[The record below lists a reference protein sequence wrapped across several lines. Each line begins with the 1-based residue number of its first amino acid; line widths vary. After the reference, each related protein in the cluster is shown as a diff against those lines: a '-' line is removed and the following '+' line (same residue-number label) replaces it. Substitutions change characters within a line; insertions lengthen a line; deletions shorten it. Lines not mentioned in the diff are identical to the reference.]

1 MTPEIQA
8 LYNEKL
14 TTVEGALSRIQ
25 SGDVISGGQYA
36 SEPMLAYRHMHEIAD
51 RVKDVTFWCGIM
63 AEDYPFVMESQYAD
77 SFHFLSY
84 FYGPQMRKIHPA
96 GNADYIPCNLRHM
109 GQLMVDSHR
118 PNIFMGIVTPPD
130 EDGYVTMF
138 PSMQS
143 EYEVVKNAD
152 KRIFEINPA
161 CPKVEGALR
170 WHLSEIECCYESDLP
185 LYALADPTFGE
196 NERKVGENVAALIN
210 DGDVLQFGI
219 GRIPN
224 ALVAALKDHR
234 HLGIHT
240 EMLGTALVTLMK
252 DGIVDNSRKTL
263 EPGKAVFA
271 FTYGSG
277 EAYAYLDKDKRF
289 LNYPANK
296 ANDPAIIAKND
307 NMVSVNTAI
316 EIDLSGQICSESV
329 GTRLI
334 SGTGGSIDYAMGAF
348 YSKGGRGI
356 VAFSSTAK
364 GGEASRIRPVLTP
377 GAAVSIHR
385 NYADYIVTEYGAAQ
399 LRGATLKERA
409 ERLIAIAHP
418 KFREELTAEAKKFG
432 IL

>member
-14 TTVEGALSRIQ
+14 TTVEGALSRIR

-143 EYEVVKNAD
+143 EYEVVLNAD

-196 NERKVGENVAALIN
+196 DERKVGENVAALIN

-240 EMLGTALVTLMK
+240 EMLGTALVNLMK

-271 FTYGSG
+271 FAYGSG
-277 EAYAYLDKDKRF
+277 EAYAYLDKDERF

-307 NMVSVNTAI
+307 NMVS
-316 EIDLSGQICSESV
+316 

-364 GGEASRIRPVLTP
+364 GGETSRIRPVLTP

>member
-1 MTPEIQA
+1 
-8 LYNEKL
+8 
-14 TTVEGALSRIQ
+14 
-25 SGDVISGGQYA
+25 
-36 SEPMLAYRHMHEIAD
+36 
-51 RVKDVTFWCGIM
+51 
-63 AEDYPFVMESQYAD
+63 
-77 SFHFLSY
+77 
-84 FYGPQMRKIHPA
+84 
-96 GNADYIPCNLRHM
+96 
-109 GQLMVDSHR
+109 
-118 PNIFMGIVTPPD
+118 
-130 EDGYVTMF
+130 
-138 PSMQS
+138 MQS

-196 NERKVGENVAALIN
+196 DERKVGENVAALIN

-240 EMLGTALVTLMK
+240 EMLGTALVNLMK

-277 EAYAYLDKDKRF
+277 EAYAYLDKDERF

-364 GGEASRIRPVLTP
+364 GGETSRIQPVLTP

>member
-143 EYEVVKNAD
+143 EYEVVLNAD

-185 LYALADPTFGE
+185 LYA
-196 NERKVGENVAALIN
+196 
-210 DGDVLQFGI
+210 Q
-219 GRIPN
+219 
-224 ALVAALKDHR
+224 
-234 HLGIHT
+234 
-240 EMLGTALVTLMK
+240 
-252 DGIVDNSRKTL
+252 SRR
-263 EPGKAVFA
+263 E
-271 FTYGSG
+271 
-277 EAYAYLDKDKRF
+277 
-289 LNYPANK
+289 
-296 ANDPAIIAKND
+296 
-307 NMVSVNTAI
+307 
-316 EIDLSGQICSESV
+316 C
-329 GTRLI
+329 
-334 SGTGGSIDYAMGAF
+334 
-348 YSKGGRGI
+348 
-356 VAFSSTAK
+356 
-364 GGEASRIRPVLTP
+364 
-377 GAAVSIHR
+377 
-385 NYADYIVTEYGAAQ
+385 
-399 LRGATLKERA
+399 RGADQ
-409 ERLIAIAHP
+409 
-418 KFREELTAEAKKFG
+418 
-432 IL
+432 